1 MRTVRTVRTKYAE
14 YAEYAGRR
22 KKEKKMEKFRY
33 ELEKYKGKSTRH
45 ECPACKTK
53 DSFARYVDEAGN
65 YIDASVGRCNR
76 EDKCGY
82 HLTPGEYYREKGES
96 YQRTIHVEP
105 KPLPPT
111 DYIPEKMMVTSLTA
125 DNHFLTFLIS
135 QFGVQAVAS
144 ILDTYYIGDTK
155 DKKAIFWQVDEM
167 GRVRT
172 GKIMLYNPDTGRRVK
187 NVPGSFGW
195 VHRHIKK
202 DYQLEQCLFGLH
214 LIHRGKPIA
223 IVESEKSAILASL
236 TIPNYVWMATGGK
249 QNYRLMEAVKGR
261 DVTLF
266 PDLGAFDDW
275 QAHANKYGFRV
286 SGLLEDIATTEDR
299 ENGLDIADYII
310 NELNSN
316 YYERKIS

>member
-1 MRTVRTVRTKYAE
+1 
-14 YAEYAGRR
+14 
-22 KKEKKMEKFRY
+22 MEKFRY

-45 ECPACKTK
+45 ECPACKSK
-53 DSFARYVDEAGN
+53 DSFARYVDEQGN
-65 YIDASVGRCNR
+65 YISNEVGRCNR

-111 DYIPEKMMVTSLTA
+111 DCIPEEVMTRSLNTKN
-125 DNHFLTFLIS
+125 DFISFLMKY
-135 QFGVQAVAS
+135 FGLSEVAET
-144 ILDTYYIGDTK
+144 INKYRIGDAT
-155 DKKAIFWQVDEM
+155 DGRVIFWQIDEL

-172 GKIMLYNPDTGRRVK
+172 GKMMLYNPDTGRRVK
-187 NVPGSFGW
+187 NVPGSFDW

-266 PDLGAFDDW
+266 PDLGAFEQW
-275 QAHANKYGFRV
+275 QEHANKYGFRV
-286 SGLLEDIATTEDR
+286 SGLLEDIATPEDR
-299 ENGLDIADYII
+299 GNGLDIADYIL

>member
-1 MRTVRTVRTKYAE
+1 
-14 YAEYAGRR
+14 
-22 KKEKKMEKFRY
+22 MEKYKY
-33 ELEKYKGKSTRH
+33 ELEKYRGRSTRH

-53 DSFARYVDEAGN
+53 DSFARYVDEQGH
-65 YIDASVGRCNR
+65 YISDTVGRCNR

-82 HLTPGEYYREKGES
+82 HLTPGEFFKEKGIG
-96 YQRTIHVEP
+96 YTPTIHVTP

-111 DYIPEKMMVTSLTA
+111 DYIPEEMVVRSLTA

-155 DKKAIFWQVDEM
+155 DKKAIFWQIDEQ

-187 NVPGSFGW
+187 NVPGSFDW
-195 VHRHIKK
+195 AHRQIKK
-202 DYQLEQCLFGLH
+202 EFQMEQCLYGLH
-214 LIHRGKPIA
+214 LIHIGKPIA

-236 TIPNYVWMATGGK
+236 TIPNYIWLATGGK

-266 PDLGAFDDW
+266 PDLGAFDEW
-275 QAHANKYGFRV
+275 QEHADRYGFKINN
-286 SGLLEDIATTEDR
+286 LLEEIATPEDR
-299 ENGLDIADYII
+299 KNGLDIADYIL
-310 NELNSN
+310 NELNT
-316 YYERKIS
+316 KKL

>member
-1 MRTVRTVRTKYAE
+1 
-14 YAEYAGRR
+14 
-22 KKEKKMEKFRY
+22 MEKFKY
-33 ELEKYKGKSTRH
+33 ELEKYRGRSTRH

-53 DSFARYVDEAGN
+53 DSFARYVDEQGN

-82 HLTPGEYYREKGES
+82 HLTPGEYYRDKGET
-96 YQRTIHVEP
+96 YQRTIHVVP

-111 DYIPEKMMVTSLTA
+111 DYIPEKMMIESLNTKN
-125 DNHFLTFLIS
+125 DFISFLM
-135 QFGVQAVAS
+135 QFFTLSEVAA
-144 ILDTYYIGDTK
+144 TVNKYRIGDAT
-155 DKKAIFWQVDEM
+155 DGRVIFWQIDDL

-172 GKIMLYNPDTGRRVK
+172 GKMMRYNPDTGRRVK
-187 NVPGSFGW
+187 NVPGSFDW
-195 VHRHIKK
+195 AHRHIKK

-214 LIHRGKPIA
+214 LIYIGKPIA

-236 TIPNYVWMATGGK
+236 AIPEFVWLATGGK
-249 QNYRLMEAVKGR
+249 QNFRLMEAVKGR

-275 QAHANKYGFRV
+275 QEHANKYGFRV

-310 NELNSN
+310 NELNT
-316 YYERKIS
+316 KKL